1 MNKDKII
8 DRITKVKALADR
20 GTDGERAAAER
31 LLKEL
36 MDKYGITDEDIASE
50 KVDFY
55 VIHTGKEDMYRCLF
69 SQIFHQRFGAKKKLY
84 NLMKVTKKDKK
95 ILSDAG
101 FGDKDADL
109 GFDCTKS
116 EFVELKALFEIY
128 KADFDKN
135 LEIFQYAYFRKNDLL
150 CPREEDSPEATDEEL
165 EIARQA
171 EKMSY
176 GIRKK
181 EVHKMIESGSHETNP

>member
-1 MNKDKII
+1 MNKETII
-8 DRITKVKALADR
+8 QRIMKVKALADR
-20 GTDGERAAAER
+20 GTDGERDAAEK

-36 MDKYGITDEDIASE
+36 MEKYGITDEDIASE

-55 VIHTGKEDMYRCLF
+55 MIHTGKDDMYRCLF
-69 SQIFHQRFGAKKKLY
+69 SQIFHLRFGAKKKLY

-95 ILSDAG
+95 VLSDAG

-135 LEIFQYAYFRKNDLL
+135 LEIFKYAYFKKNDLL
-150 CPREEDSPEATDEEL
+150 CDREEDSPEATEEEL

-176 GIRKK
+176 GIKKK
-181 EVHKMIESGSHETNP
+181 EVHKMIESGNE

>member
-1 MNKDKII
+1 MNKETII
-8 DRITKVKALADR
+8 QRIMKVKALADR
-20 GTDGERAAAER
+20 GTDGERAAAEK

-36 MDKYGITDEDIASE
+36 MEKYGITDEDIASE

-55 VIHTGKEDMYRCLF
+55 MIHTGKEDMYRSLF
-69 SQIFHQRFGAKKKLY
+69 SQIFHLRFGAKKKLY

-95 ILSDAG
+95 VLSDAG

-135 LEIFQYAYFRKNDLL
+135 LEIFQYAYFQKNDLL
-150 CPREEDSPEATDEEL
+150 CAREEDSPEATEEEL

-176 GIRKK
+176 GIKKK
-181 EVHKMIESGSHETNP
+181 EVHKMIESGNE